1 MSGFYTEDLK
11 YILDEAEKSNMNY
24 IDHKVDKNWVAV
36 RFEKK

>member
-11 YILDEAEKSNMNY
+11 YIQEEAENNGLTY
-24 IDHKVDKNWVAV
+24 INHKVDNNWVAV